1 MVGHVLQ
8 EIRWEFPNGLA
19 GKAWV
24 FSGLEEVQTALTD
37 AGATVSVS
45 VATRP
50 PAGPQTGTHGVLGPE
65 RDHMDAAD
73 REAMTRLAQRAF
85 GRRAD

>member
-1 MVGHVLQ
+1 MTAHVLH

-19 GKAWV
+19 GKALV

-50 PAGPQTGTHGVLGPE
+50 PAGPQTATHG
-65 RDHMDAAD
+65 
-73 REAMTRLAQRAF
+73 REPGVNGGFVGGYWIPNA
-85 GRRAD
+85 